1 MNYIKVDENNV
12 ITAMSTG
19 LISIPNGII
28 VDDIPANIEPMKWCY
43 TAERGF
49 YENPDYTPPEPEP
62 EDPITQDDY
71 NMDFDSGFPVWN
83 WDYKLF
89 FGGKKL

>member
-1 MNYIKVDENNV
+1 MNYIITDENHV

-28 VDDIPANIEPMKWCY
+28 VDDIPENIEPMKWCY

-49 YENPDYTPPEPEP
+49 YENPDYTPPIIPDEPV
-62 EDPITQDDY
+62 ITTEQRLTAAE
-71 NMDFDSGFPVWN
+71 NAIEEIINIIMEG
-83 WDYKLF
+83 
-89 FGGKKL
+89 